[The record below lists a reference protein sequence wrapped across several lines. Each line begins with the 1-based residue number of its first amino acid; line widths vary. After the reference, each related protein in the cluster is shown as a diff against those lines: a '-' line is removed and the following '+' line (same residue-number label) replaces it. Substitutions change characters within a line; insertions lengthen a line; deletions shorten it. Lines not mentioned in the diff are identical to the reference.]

1 MKPVYIVEAVR
12 TPIGKAPRGM
22 FSKTRPDDLLARC
35 LTEII
40 GRNPTFDPQTIGDVV
55 IGCAMPEAEQGMNV
69 ARIAA
74 LLAGLPESVPAMTI
88 NRFCSSGIQAVAIA
102 AQQIATGQMDAAI
115 AGGACRGW
123 HRSAHDR

>member
-22 FSKTRPDDLLARC
+22 FNKTRPDDLLARC

-40 GRNPTFDPQTIGDVV
+40 GRNPSFDPQSIGDVV

-74 LLAGLPESVPAMTI
+74 LLAGFL
-88 NRFCSSGIQAVAIA
+88 IA
-102 AQQIATGQMDAAI
+102 DQHPYASHAKEKAK
-115 AGGACRGW
+115 
-123 HRSAHDR
+123 HR

>member
-22 FSKTRPDDLLARC
+22 FNKTRPDDLLARC

-40 GRNPTFDPQTIGDVV
+40 GRNPSFDPQSIGDVV

-74 LLAGLPESVPAMTI
+74 LLAGFL
-88 NRFCSSGIQAVAIA
+88 IA
-102 AQQIATGQMDAAI
+102 DQ
-115 AGGACRGW
+115 
-123 HRSAHDR
+123 HP